1 MTWLYRWRHVRSNGV
16 MQFCSARRIMIE
28 KKFRTAACSV
38 SPAVASY
45 DERSSTYSAQTW
57 VLEKQALQ
65 KKQNSEVRGQSTDRL
80 VCSTVHDESEHLV
93 ILRDEIR
100 MLFGI
105 FQYFFQLGTIFISMY
120 VVKNGGFSTQI
131 SSLAPPPTQI
141 FTNTHKPHLSRTNS
155 ASSLVAS
162 WPCFMLW

>member
-1 MTWLYRWRHVRSNGV
+1 MAPCPIQRRRAVLL
-16 MQFCSARRIMIE
+16 CSSDYDR

-38 SPAVASY
+38 SPAAASY

-80 VCSTVHDESEHLV
+80 HSTRSADRTLKQDESEHLV

-105 FQYFFQLGTIFISMY
+105 FQYFFQLGTIFISTY

>member
-1 MTWLYRWRHVRSNGV
+1 MAPCPIQRRRAVLL
-16 MQFCSARRIMIE
+16 CSSDYDR

-38 SPAVASY
+38 SPAAASY
-45 DERSSTYSAQTW
+45 DGRSSTYSAQTW

-80 VCSTVHDESEHLV
+80 VCATVHDLQTGWIWTPCYTE
-93 ILRDEIR
+93 RWDQNA
-100 MLFGI
+100 FGI
-105 FQYFFQLGTIFISMY
+105 FQYFFQLGTIFISTY